1 MSKHEISAW
10 WRLGLSGGY
19 GAYLLWVLLF
29 ASQEAIST
37 AMYYRTLSM
46 LFFIALILLSAWY
59 LQRRKGVDQDE
70 RDRAITRNATQIAL
84 IAVVAIVAATPIVLF
99 EIILGAKEAVT
110 FRLDWA
116 EFYINACLTFA
127 IWVEAATTVFLHLRD
142 RRQVE

>member
-19 GAYLLWVLLF
+19 GAYLLWVLFL
-29 ASQEAIST
+29 AGQEAIST
-37 AMYYRTLSM
+37 AMYYRTASM
-46 LFFIALILLSAWY
+46 LFFIVLIWLSAWY

-70 RDRAITRNATQIAL
+70 RDRAITMAATQFAL

-99 EIILGAKEAVT
+99 EIILGAKET
-110 FRLDWA
+110 ITLRLDWA

-127 IWVEAATTVFLHLRD
+127 IWVEAGTTVFLHLRD